1 MQHLEASGAVRHI
14 YVIRRLKVKL
24 LIMQFSPLPC
34 YLVRLSPIYSPQH
47 HILKHRCPTLLEE
60 SILRTGH
67 LDLDKEG
74 VVWATVNC
82 MIDLKT
88 RDTER

>member
-24 LIMQFSPLPC
+24 LIMQFSPLAC

-47 HILKHRCPTLLEE
+47 HTL
-60 SILRTGH
+60 
-67 LDLDKEG
+67 
-74 VVWATVNC
+74 
-82 MIDLKT
+82 
-88 RDTER
+88 